1 MTYISGISQAYTAAD
16 KANKTAA
23 DTTDKA
29 ADKKKK
35 TLGQDDFLTLL
46 VAQLQNQDPLNP
58 SDPTE
63 FTAQLANYSQLEQL
77 FNLNDSMDKLAASQN
92 NSERLSA
99 LSMIGKQVLVEGSK
113 FSLGEDSAQIGYR
126 VDGTAAEIQLHIQDS
141 TGQRVATLHPTEL
154 TAGNHF
160 ITWQGVD
167 ENGEHL
173 PAGKYTIV
181 VESQSSG
188 EGETVG
194 VSPLVRA
201 DVTGVDLADGSAI
214 LITDAGEFSMADI
227 HGVYNS
233 NTTGA
238 KPEEGDQTPEDENT
252 NEDVSA
258 ATDGA
263 GIVEETESAAQTVGN
278 AVDKVIGG

>member
-1 MTYISGISQAYTAAD
+1 MTYISGISQAYTAVDKSGKTTAD
-16 KANKTAA
+16 ATDK
-23 DTTDKA
+23 TTDKQ
-29 ADKKKK
+29 K

-46 VAQLQNQDPLNP
+46 IAQLQNQDPLNP

-63 FTAQLANYSQLEQL
+63 FTAQLANFSQLEQL
-77 FNLNDSMDKLAASQN
+77 FNLNDSMDKLAESQN

-99 LSMIGKQVLVEGSK
+99 LSMIGKEILAEGST
-113 FSLGEDSAQIGYR
+113 FTLGDESVEIGYK
-126 VDGTAAEIQLHIQDS
+126 VDGSAAEIQLHIQNS
-141 TGQRVATLHPTEL
+141 TGRRVATLYPTEL

-160 ITWQGVD
+160 VTWQGMD

-181 VESQSSG
+181 VEAQSSG

-194 VSPLVRA
+194 VSPLIRA
-201 DVTGVDLADGSAI
+201 DVTGVDLGDGGAV
-214 LITDAGEFSMADI
+214 LITDVGEFSMATI
-227 HGVYNS
+227 HGVYDS
-233 NTTGA
+233 NTAGTAPG
-238 KPEEGDQTPEDENT
+238 EGEQASAEENT
-252 NEDVSA
+252 SEDVSA

-263 GIVEETESAAQTVGN
+263 GIVEETESAAQTLGE

>member
-1 MTYISGISQAYTAAD
+1 MTYISGISQAYTAVDKSGKATAD
-16 KANKTAA
+16 AT
-23 DTTDKA
+23 DQTTDK
-29 ADKKKK
+29 KN

-77 FNLNDSMDKLAASQN
+77 FNLNDSMDKLAASQD
-92 NSERLSA
+92 NSDRLSA
-99 LSMIGKQVLVEGSK
+99 LSMIGKQVLVEGST
-113 FSLGEDSAQIGYR
+113 FTLGEDTVEIGYK
-126 VDGTAAEIQLHIQDS
+126 VDGTAGDIQLHIQDS
-141 TGQRVATLHPTEL
+141 TGRRVGTLHPTEH

-160 ITWQGVD
+160 VTWQGMD
-167 ENGEHL
+167 ENGDHL

-188 EGETVG
+188 EGESVG
-194 VSPLVRA
+194 VSPLIRA
-201 DVTGVDLADGSAI
+201 DVTGVDLGDGGAV
-214 LITDAGEFSMADI
+214 LITDVGEFSMATI
-227 HGVYNS
+227 HGVYDSNS
-233 NTTGA
+233 AGTAPG
-238 KPEEGDQTPEDENT
+238 EGEQTSAEENT
-252 NEDVSA
+252 SEDVSA

-263 GIVEETESAAQTVGN
+263 GIVEETGSAAQILGE